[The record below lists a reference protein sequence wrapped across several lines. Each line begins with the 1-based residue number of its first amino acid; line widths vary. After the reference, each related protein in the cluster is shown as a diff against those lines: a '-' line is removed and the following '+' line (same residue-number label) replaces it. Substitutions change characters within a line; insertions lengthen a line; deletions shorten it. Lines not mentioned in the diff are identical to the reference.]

1 MKVLFVSAGDYKY
14 GAPKSMLELML
25 ELREK
30 YGITPILLTKKH
42 NQINK
47 ICDDKNIE
55 NYSFWYSDIMAGAP
69 YKSKILKLAKHIVK
83 YLLFCL
89 GKVTE
94 HKKSEI
100 PFDEI
105 DLIHTN
111 LNRIGIGAYF
121 SKKYN
126 IPHIWHLRELGK
138 EDYNVVLYK
147 KNCIRYMNDNA
158 NAFIAISNAVK
169 KAWVEKGINEKKI
182 DVIYNFLDLSQFQ
195 KRDIKTTDVLKI
207 VMTGHIQPNKG
218 QIQLVKAM
226 RYIPE
231 SIKQHI
237 KIDFYGE
244 GYREYTEEIEREIK
258 KLNCENI
265 VTFKGYS
272 KDIPK
277 LLCQYDIGVVASKAE
292 GFGRVT
298 VEYMAAGLLVIAS
311 NTGANEEIIKDGVT
325 GLIYKYNNI
334 RNLADK
340 IIWAFHNQK
349 KMNEI
354 SVRGNQYVYDNFSK
368 NSNIAEMVYAK
379 YKSVIEKVGEKNK

>member
-1 MKVLFVSAGDYKY
+1 MKVLFISAGDYKY
-14 GAPKSMLELML
+14 GAPKSMLELIL

-30 YGITPILLTKKH
+30 YGITPVLLTKRY
-42 NQINK
+42 NQLNK

-69 YKSKILKLAKHIVK
+69 YKSKILRLAKHTVK
-83 YLLFCL
+83 YLLFGL

-94 HKKSEI
+94 HKKNVI
-100 PFDEI
+100 PFDDI

-121 SKKYN
+121 SRKYN
-126 IPHIWHLRELGK
+126 VPHIWHLRELGK

-147 KNCIRYMNDNA
+147 RNCIRYMNDNA
-158 NAFIAISNAVK
+158 DAFIAISNAVK
-169 KAWVEKGINEKKI
+169 NAWVKKGLSEKKI
-182 DVIYNFLDLSQFQ
+182 DVIYNFLDLSQFK
-195 KRDIKTTDVLKI
+195 KRDTSKSTNALKI

-226 RYIPE
+226 KYIPE
-231 SIKQHI
+231 SIRQHI

-244 GYREYTEEIEREIK
+244 GYKEYTEEIEKEIE
-258 KLNCENI
+258 KLNCGNI

-311 NTGANEEIIKDGVT
+311 NTGANEEIVEDGVT
-325 GLIYKYNNI
+325 GLIYKYNDS

-340 IIWAFHNQK
+340 ILQVFNNRK
-349 KMNEI
+349 EMNRI
-354 SVRGNQYVYDNFSK
+354 SVCGNQYVYDNFSK
-368 NSNIAEMVYAK
+368 NSNIAETIYAK
-379 YKSVIEKVGEKNK
+379 YKSVIEKSRREK